1 VVTETS
7 ESASRAL
14 ALGDRYWD
22 ALLRLNPIWAT
33 QVGDDRFDDRLPTL
47 GISART
53 DELTTYRDALRDATS
68 LHRQDLKPVERT
80 TLDVVESHARG
91 QTERIELGYDLLD
104 AVDHIWGPGTL
115 LGRLLQVQPLDT
127 AEDLNRFRARLMG
140 VPDYLDGAI
149 ALLREGISSGYV
161 ASRIV
166 VDRTIDQVDRL
177 LEQAPG
183 EFDAVQAVPLTE
195 REQTAD
201 IIAHRVLPAY
211 ARYRQALAA
220 YRWHARDSIGLAA
233 LPHGAEMYASRVQ
246 AWTSLSAAPTDVHA
260 TGLALLESIRLE
272 QERIARRLGHAS
284 IEDVKRNAR
293 ERTQAPSREDIVT
306 AANRVVTRG
315 WEASKQWFGRLP
327 RANCIVR
334 PIDLSRENDVLDH
347 YIQPT
352 EDGSR
357 PGTYYVSTRPGRSLY
372 RLATTV
378 FHESSPGHHL
388 QVTLEQEA
396 VDRPRILRNTA
407 DLVGGGFC
415 EGWGLYAERLADDMG
430 LFDDEYER
438 MGMLELQALRAAR
451 LVVDTGIHALGW
463 DRERAIAVLEEAW
476 ADNRAD
482 AEIEVDRYI
491 ALPGQALCYTL
502 GQREIFRWRN
512 EASER
517 LGAAFDLK
525 SFHDRLL
532 EIGSLPLPSIERELV
547 SSSSAEEDRP

>member
-1 VVTETS
+1 MVTEASNHTS
-7 ESASRAL
+7 SAV
-14 ALGDRYWD
+14 ALGDRYWE

-47 GISART
+47 GISARA

-68 LHRQDLKPVERT
+68 IDRRDLNPVSRT
-80 TLDVVESHARG
+80 TLDVVESHARA
-91 QTERIELGYDLLD
+91 QRERIELGYDLLD

-115 LGRLLQVQPLDT
+115 IERLLQVQPLAT
-127 AEDLNRFRARLMG
+127 TEQVSRFRARLAG
-140 VPDYLDGAI
+140 VPDYLGGAI
-149 ALLREGISSGYV
+149 ALLGEGISSSSV

-166 VDRTIDQVDRL
+166 VDRTIDQVERL
-177 LEQAPG
+177 LGQAPG
-183 EFDAVQAVPLTE
+183 ESRAVQAVPLGE
-195 REQTAD
+195 REATAD

-211 ARYRQALAA
+211 ARYRQALAD
-220 YRWHARDSIGLAA
+220 YRGHARDSIGLAP
-233 LPHGAEMYASRVQ
+233 LPHGAELYASRVL
-246 AWTSLSAAPTDVHA
+246 AWTSLNVSPTDVHA

-272 QERIARRLGHAS
+272 QARIASRLGHAS
-284 IEDVKRNAR
+284 IEEAKRNAR
-293 ERTQAPSREDIVT
+293 ERTRTTSRDDVVAAAERHVT
-306 AANRVVTRG
+306 HG

-327 RANCIVR
+327 DSNCIVR
-334 PIDLSRENDVLDH
+334 SIDISRENDVLDH
-347 YIQPT
+347 YVQPT

-357 PGTYYVSTRPGRSLY
+357 PGTFYVSTRPGRSLY
-372 RLATTV
+372 RLATTA

-388 QVTLEQEA
+388 QITLEQEP
-396 VDRPRILRNTA
+396 VDRPRLLRNTA

-438 MGMLELQALRAAR
+438 MGMLELQSLRAAR

-476 ADNRAD
+476 ADNREE
-482 AEIEVDRYI
+482 AEIEIDRYI

-502 GQREIFRWRN
+502 GQLEILRWRN

-517 LGAAFDLK
+517 LGPGFDLMT
-525 SFHDRLL
+525 FHDRLL
-532 EIGSLPLPSIERELV
+532 EIGSLPLPAIERELGA
-547 SSSSAEEDRP
+547 SSNASEDLP